1 MQKQISKRAQHIF
14 NSSSANLFNVSIS
27 RHIVIYSLLHL
38 LHFNSSQQLI
48 SSAVAAIIM
57 VSLFALLWNRQVGI
71 LEKATKVISFSFKLR
86 CYALKSYI
94 AELKR
99 IARILM
105 SRALGYIMKRFI
117 VVRTTVI
124 LAKNAVINRFVVS
137 LPIPSIADRCLYTSS
152 LISLQKSLSLWHSLL
167 NIQPPL

>member
-1 MQKQISKRAQHIF
+1 MPTYLFQR
-14 NSSSANLFNVSIS
+14 SANKDTIMMAATAEEIS
-27 RHIVIYSLLHL
+27 
-38 LHFNSSQQLI
+38 
-48 SSAVAAIIM
+48 
-57 VSLFALLWNRQVGI
+57 
-71 LEKATKVISFSFKLR
+71 
-86 CYALKSYI
+86 
-94 AELKR
+94 

-124 LAKNAVINRFVVS
+124 LAKNTVINRFVVS

-167 NIQPPL
+167 NI